1 MGDGLSL
8 ANKPIAI
15 HRHNLTR
22 FPSKSEGELG
32 CCFLLW
38 NRVNNPWDQER
49 EAWVPVVAPSLVKRP
64 WASYFAKLMA
74 SYIKR
79 GPSNSASRYP
89 WTISFRPS
97 SIFFSGFSKCRARVK
112 ENRRGDRHTGSRTS
126 HIATP
131 TAPSALGRTQLTQ
144 GLEAWRK
151 QEVGVEA
158 LGTVGT
164 EEDSRWGSSKPGL
177 LGKRES
183 WGVEGRLGTPP
194 RLGQVL

>member
-8 ANKPIAI
+8 ANKPTAI

-22 FPSKSEGELG
+22 FPRKSEGELG

-38 NRVNNPWDQER
+38 NRVNSPWDQVR

-64 WASYFAKLMA
+64 WASYFAKLVA

-112 ENRRGDRHTGSRTS
+112 ADRRGERHTGSRTS

-131 TAPSALGRTQLTQ
+131 TAPSALGKTQFTQ

-158 LGTVGT
+158 LRTVGI

-183 WGVEGRLGTPP
+183 CGGRAG
-194 RLGQVL
+194 G